1 MNKTNRITPSNTSI
15 LSGVITNANNM
26 SIKYRTSIAGKSY
39 FLTSFPIAV
48 GIMSALK
55 PEISRVLNIF
65 EPITLPKLKSFK
77 PFIEPIKLTEASGAE
92 VPIETRVQPITSGGI
107 FKARAILHEP
117 STNKSAPFTS
127 KIMPETSK
135 MQVITIV

>member
-77 PFIEPIKLTEASGAE
+77 PFMEPIKLTEASGAL
-92 VPIETRVQPITSGGI
+92 VPIEPELSLLRAGGFLKRGLYYTS
-107 FKARAILHEP
+107 RRQ
-117 STNKSAPFTS
+117 TNRRPLQAKSCP
-127 KIMPETSK
+127 K
-135 MQVITIV
+135 QVKCK